1 MNYYASINKI
11 LVKMGFASLAAT
23 FSKMYCKI
31 AVISVAESVGTVAV
45 DDLLFYSLLIQSL
58 SFCSFYGILVKYE

>member
-23 FSKMYCKI
+23 FSKIYCKI
-31 AVISVAESVGTVAV
+31 AAISVAESVGTVAV
-45 DDLLFYSLLIQSL
+45 DDFLFYRLLIQSL
-58 SFCSFYGILVKYE
+58 SFCSFYGILVEYE